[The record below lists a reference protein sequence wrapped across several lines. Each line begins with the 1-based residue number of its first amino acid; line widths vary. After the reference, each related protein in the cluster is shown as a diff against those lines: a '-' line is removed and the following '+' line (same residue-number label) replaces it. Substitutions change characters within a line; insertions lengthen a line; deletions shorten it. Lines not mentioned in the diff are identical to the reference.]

1 LNRDQVF
8 VELQT
13 VFEQV
18 FMEPV
23 PVTPELSAAEV
34 EEWTSLTHVALILA
48 IEDRFKIRF
57 RLGEIE
63 ATQRLGDL
71 ADLILRHLPAKA

>member
-1 LNRDQVF
+1 MFD
-8 VELQT
+8 
-13 VFEQV
+13 QV

-23 PVTPELSAAEV
+23 TVSSELSAADV
-34 EEWTSLTHVALILA
+34 AEWTSLTHVALILA

-63 ATQRLGDL
+63 ATQKLGDL
-71 ADLILRHLPAKA
+71 AGLILRHVSGKS

>member
-1 LNRDQVF
+1 MNRDQVF
-8 VELQT
+8 AELQA
-13 VFEQV
+13 VFDQV

-23 PVTPELSAAEV
+23 TVSPELSATDVA
-34 EEWTSLTHVALILA
+34 EWTSLTHVALILA

-63 ATQRLGDL
+63 ATQKLGDL
-71 ADLILRHLPAKA
+71 ADLILRHVSGKS

>member
-8 VELQT
+8 AELQA
-13 VFEQV
+13 VFDQV

-23 PVTPELSAAEV
+23 TVSPELSAADV
-34 EEWTSLTHVALILA
+34 PEWTSLTHVAVILA
-48 IEDRFKIRF
+48 VEDRFKIRF

-63 ATQRLGDL
+63 ATQKLGDL
-71 ADLILRHLPAKA
+71 ADLILRHVSSVR

>member
-1 LNRDQVF
+1 MNRDQVF
-8 VELQT
+8 AELQA
-13 VFEQV
+13 VFDQV

-23 PVTPELSAAEV
+23 TVSSELSAADV
-34 EEWTSLTHVALILA
+34 AEWTSLTHVALILA

-63 ATQRLGDL
+63 ATQKLGDL
-71 ADLILRHLPAKA
+71 ADLILRHVSGKS

>member
-1 LNRDQVF
+1 MNRDQVF

-23 PVTPELSAAEV
+23 TVTPELSAAEV

>member
-8 VELQT
+8 AELQV
-13 VFEQV
+13 VFDQV

-23 PVTPELSAAEV
+23 SVTPELSAADV
-34 EEWTSLTHVALILA
+34 PEWTSLTHVALILA

-63 ATQRLGDL
+63 ATQKIGDL
-71 ADLILRHLPAKA
+71 ADLILKHVATKG

>member
-1 LNRDQVF
+1 MNRDQVF
-8 VELQT
+8 AELQA
-13 VFEQV
+13 VFDQV

-23 PVTPELSAAEV
+23 TVSSELSATDVA
-34 EEWTSLTHVALILA
+34 EWTSLTHVALILA

-63 ATQRLGDL
+63 ATQKLGDL
-71 ADLILRHLPAKA
+71 ADLILRHVSGKS

>member
-8 VELQT
+8 AELQA
-13 VFEQV
+13 VFDQM

-23 PVTPELSAAEV
+23 TVSAELSAADV
-34 EEWTSLTHVALILA
+34 PEWTSLTHVALILA

-63 ATQRLGDL
+63 ATQKLGDL
-71 ADLILRHLPAKA
+71 AALILRHVSGKS

>member
-8 VELQT
+8 AELQV
-13 VFEQV
+13 VFDQV

-23 PVTPELSAAEV
+23 SVTPELSAADV
-34 EEWTSLTHVALILA
+34 PEWTSLTHVALILA

-63 ATQRLGDL
+63 ATQKIGDL
-71 ADLILRHLPAKA
+71 ADLILKHVASKG